1 MEQNNN
7 TRRPQQNTG
16 VEARKLRGLYRT
28 LIKRWPWFLLSVF
41 LCLSVAAF
49 YLFVT
54 PKLYKRTATIL
65 ISDKSGNS
73 GASEAASSL
82 FSNLGIF
89 TNSTDVKKE
98 MMYIQSYEMLSEVVR
113 RLSLDVE
120 YESDEPLRRKT
131 LYGSNLPINVHFL
144 DTATSM
150 GASLNF
156 TIDKRQ
162 AVQMHNPDKKITL
175 NDTIQTPYGRIV
187 VTPTPY
193 FQRTAIENMSI
204 NVSNIGIGAATSG
217 CISKLTAGYD
227 KETPTMIGLSY
238 TDQSIQRAEDVLNT
252 LINVYNQKNLDA
264 KAKVAA
270 KMSQI
275 INDRLG
281 TLEDELGDV
290 DDDIASYKSAF
301 SMLNIDDIVA
311 RAKKKESE
319 STDKL
324 SSIDFQLYLLRYL
337 RSFVL
342 DPRNKGQ
349 VLPSNTGIDNDE
361 IEHHIRKHN
370 DKQLERNDW
379 AASISEQSPLV
390 VDLDIEIENIK
401 KAIVELIDNTI
412 LAYDAQYSRTDTLHD
427 QALGD
432 LAGTPDKLSH
442 LNTFE
447 RRKKVKEQ
455 IYLYLLQKR
464 EENELAKAFTDN
476 SSSMIGSPTGSM
488 MPVSPRSQI
497 VLLVALLLG
506 LLIPYLIIWIRETLD
521 SKVHSR
527 KDLENL
533 TIPILGY
540 IPLVVSGKRYYRS
553 RSRRHR
559 NLLNKGS
566 IITNN
571 PDNELAGEALRIVR
585 TNIIHLPNGEGDCKV
600 MMMTSAE
607 PGSGKSFLSVNL
619 ATTFAIGSQRVLC
632 VDLDLRNEGLGPY
645 ISSHERGL
653 SSYLD
658 GTIDDWRSIIVHMDG
673 HEGLDAIPVG
683 EVPNNPVELLSNPR
697 LAQLLA
703 SVRSEYDIVI
713 LDCPP
718 MDIVAD
724 TSIVSRLVDLT
735 GVVIMEGH
743 TERDSLPILEK
754 YYKEKKYP
762 GMAIIYNGDRRGY
775 DSYSRYA
782 KKVYGA

>member
-7 TRRPQQNTG
+7 TPKNHQNSG
-16 VEARKLRGLYRT
+16 SDIRKVRGLYKT
-28 LIKRWPWFLLSVF
+28 VKKKWPWFLLSVI
-41 LCLSVAAF
+41 LCLSVAVF

-54 PKLYKRTATIL
+54 PKIYKRTATIL
-65 ISDKSGNS
+65 ISDKNDSS
-73 GASEAASSL
+73 GAGSAASNL

-89 TNSTDVKKE
+89 STTTDVKKE
-98 MMYIQSYEMLSEVVR
+98 IMHIQSYELVSEVVR
-113 RLSLDVE
+113 RLSLEID
-120 YESDEPLRRKT
+120 YESDEPLRRRS
-131 LYGSNLPINVHFL
+131 LYGSNLPIKVHFL
-144 DTATSM
+144 DTASSL
-150 GASLNF
+150 GANLNI
-156 TIDKRQ
+156 TIDKKQ
-162 AVQMHNPDKKITL
+162 NIQMHNPKKKIVL
-175 NDTIQTPYGRIV
+175 GDTTQTPYGRIV

-193 FQRTAIENMSI
+193 FQRTALEEMNI
-204 NVSNIGIGAATSG
+204 NVNNIGIRAATAT
-217 CISKLTAGYD
+217 CISRLSAGYD

-238 TDQSIQRAEDVLNT
+238 TDQSIQRAEDVLNI
-252 LINVYNQKNLDA
+252 LISVYNENKLA
-264 KAKVAA
+264 EKTRVAA
-270 KMSQI
+270 RMTQI

-281 TLEDELGDV
+281 SLEDELGDV

-337 RSFVL
+337 RNFVL

-379 AASISEQSPLV
+379 AASISVESPLV
-390 VDLDIEIENIK
+390 VDLDIEIDNIK

-412 LAYDAQYSRTDTLHD
+412 LAYDAQYNRTDTLHD

-432 LAGTPDKLSH
+432 LAGTPDKLAH

-488 MPVSPRSQI
+488 SPVAPRSQI
-497 VLLVALLLG
+497 VLLVAFILG
-506 LLIPYLIIWIRETLD
+506 LFIPFLILWIRETLD

-527 KDLENL
+527 KDLEPL
-533 TIPILGY
+533 SIPVLGY

-553 RSRRHR
+553 RSRKHR
-559 NLLNKGS
+559 NLQTKGS
-566 IITNN
+566 IVVDN
-571 PDNELAGEALRIVR
+571 PDNELAGEAFRIVR
-585 TNIIHLPNGEGDCKV
+585 TNISLIQNEQKDCKV
-600 MMMTSAE
+600 MMMTSTE
-607 PGSGKSFLSVNL
+607 QGSGKTFLSVNL
-619 ATTFAIGSQRVLC
+619 ATTFAIGSKRVLC
-632 VDLDLRNEGLGPY
+632 IDLDLRNVGMGPY
-645 ISSHERGL
+645 VSNYDRGL

-658 GTIDDWRSIIVHMDG
+658 GSVDDWRSIVVHMDK
-673 HEGLDAIPVG
+673 HKGLDAIPVG
-683 EVPNNPVELLSNPR
+683 AVPINPVELLSNPR
-697 LAQLLA
+697 LAQLLE
-703 SVRSEYDIVI
+703 SVRSEYDIII

-718 MDIVAD
+718 IDIVAD
-724 TSIVSRLVDLT
+724 ASIISRLVDIT
-735 GVVIMEGH
+735 GVVVTEGH
-743 TERDSLPILEK
+743 TERDSLLVLEK

-762 GMAIIYNGDRRGY
+762 GMSIIYNGDRRGRSTY
-775 DSYSRYA
+775 PEDYKKA
-782 KKVYGA
+782 K